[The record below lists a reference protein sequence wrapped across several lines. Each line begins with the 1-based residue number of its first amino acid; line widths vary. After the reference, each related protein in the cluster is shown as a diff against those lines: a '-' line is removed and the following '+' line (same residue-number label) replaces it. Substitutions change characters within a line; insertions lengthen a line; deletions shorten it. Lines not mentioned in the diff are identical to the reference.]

1 MIESI
6 IQFDKSLFY
15 FINVT
20 LSNPVT
26 DFLMPIITNGR
37 YWLPVYIA
45 LFIYLLFFNHIKNQE
60 YINRNNNYNFF
71 KNLIIFNKL
80 GIAIAIILALSAIL
94 ADQISA
100 NLIKDIV
107 GRLRPCKELENINL
121 LVNCGAGKS
130 FPSAHATNNFA
141 AAVTLSYFFR
151 KYIYIFITIAAL
163 VALSRVFVGV
173 HYPVDITAGAIL
185 GTLISFSL
193 IIIFN
198 KFIKNKIIK

>member
-6 IQFDKSLFY
+6 IQLDKSLFY

-45 LFIYLLFFNHIKNQE
+45 LFIYLIFFNHIKNQE

-71 KNLIIFNKL
+71 KNLIIYNKL